1 MTILNILP
9 MSLMVES
16 GEEQEK
22 IVRANSY
29 CAMLQ
34 LALIK
39 TTKNFRGGNYVNVR
53 GCYSFKIHLQ
63 RNLSRLDWPG
73 DRFEIFRGILL
84 CSYQLCTIIYR
95 NI

>member
-1 MTILNILP
+1 MRSQVMTILNILP

-39 TTKNFRGGNYVNVR
+39 TTKNFRGG
-53 GCYSFKIHLQ
+53 C
-63 RNLSRLDWPG
+63 
-73 DRFEIFRGILL
+73 L
-84 CSYQLCTIIYR
+84 CK
-95 NI
+95 

>member
-1 MTILNILP
+1 MMKMKAMKMKMKLMKIMTNILP

-39 TTKNFRGGNYVNVR
+39 TTKNFRGG
-53 GCYSFKIHLQ
+53 C
-63 RNLSRLDWPG
+63 
-73 DRFEIFRGILL
+73 L
-84 CSYQLCTIIYR
+84 CKCKGMLFI
-95 NI
+95 

>member
-1 MTILNILP
+1 MKMKMKVKRMKVIVKMKMKMMKTFLMKMIMKANSRSQVMTILNILP

-39 TTKNFRGGNYVNVR
+39 TTKNFRGG
-53 GCYSFKIHLQ
+53 C
-63 RNLSRLDWPG
+63 
-73 DRFEIFRGILL
+73 L
-84 CSYQLCTIIYR
+84 CK
-95 NI
+95 